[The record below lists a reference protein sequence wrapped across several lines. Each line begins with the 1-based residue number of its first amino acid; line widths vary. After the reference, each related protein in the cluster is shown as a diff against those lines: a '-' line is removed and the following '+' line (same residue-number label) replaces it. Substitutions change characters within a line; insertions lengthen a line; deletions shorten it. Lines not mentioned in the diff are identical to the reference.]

1 MSTCANSEIPD
12 EQMKRTKKEKN
23 ICSQTSR
30 VEKKEKKKK
39 RAFLTKQVDI
49 IVAATRRA
57 DSPLRIR
64 KRATRKSREKARLS
78 LSESVYLNFK
88 SLFITR

>member
-39 RAFLTKQVDI
+39 RAFLTE
-49 IVAATRRA
+49 TSGYHCSSNTPR
-57 DSPLRIR
+57 
-64 KRATRKSREKARLS
+64 
-78 LSESVYLNFK
+78 
-88 SLFITR
+88 